1 VKVSVTGDDCRVQK
15 HLKGVREAIDF
26 DWFAQFVIDTYL
38 YLQDD
43 RDQQVREL
51 FLAVDVSNTGMMS
64 EAEF

>member
-1 VKVSVTGDDCRVQK
+1 MSVSGDDFRVQK

-43 RDQQVREL
+43 KDQ
-51 FLAVDVSNTGMMS
+51 
-64 EAEF
+64 

>member
-1 VKVSVTGDDCRVQK
+1 VQK